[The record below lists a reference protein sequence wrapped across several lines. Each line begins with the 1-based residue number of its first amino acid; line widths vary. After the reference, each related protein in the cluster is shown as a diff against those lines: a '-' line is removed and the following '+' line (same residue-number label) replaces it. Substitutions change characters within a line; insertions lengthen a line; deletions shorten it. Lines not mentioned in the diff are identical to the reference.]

1 MPEFHQTF
9 HFGQWRLKPA
19 DATLHLSYRVEGLGE
34 MTEVLTFPAFEV
46 PADPAHR
53 QALKAACRLLH
64 WLAGVSYAKM
74 GLPERIQSDGLK
86 PDTKTAEFL
95 RNTWLHGL
103 AELAYGHHVSLG
115 DRLNF
120 ESRSVIP
127 DNWRLRLPHR
137 SLVPFG
143 GGKDSIVT
151 VEELKKLNKPMRLFV
166 VGQSPVILRSAAK
179 TGLPVYQ
186 VLRQLDK
193 KLLRADGNAFFNGH
207 VPVTAINSAIAV
219 VAALLH
225 GYDSIVFSNERSAE
239 CHSTLNADGQPVNHQ
254 YSKSLAFERDFQ
266 AQIKRTISPDLR
278 YFSLQRPWSELAI
291 LKRFSQYP
299 EYFDSFTSCN
309 RNFHLSGSRNGDGL
323 WCGDCPKCRFVFLGL
338 APFVD
343 KSRLLQ
349 IFGRNLLDDPRQLP
363 GFEELLGVRGIKPF
377 ECVGEVTE
385 SRVAFNWLAN
395 EKEWSSD
402 HIIRLLRDKVVPT
415 STKEEKDV
423 LDFHPEHE
431 IPPEFLPHQSSLA

>member
-1 MPEFHQTF
+1 MPELHQEF
-9 HFGQWRLKPA
+9 HFGHWRLQPA
-19 DATLHLSYRVEGLGE
+19 AATLQLSYHVQGLGE
-34 MTEVLTFPAFEV
+34 MTEVLSFPAFEL
-46 PADPAHR
+46 PKNESHR

-74 GLPERIQSDGLK
+74 GLPEKVLSHGQK
-86 PDTKTAEFL
+86 PDSKTAEFL

-103 AELAYGHHVSLG
+103 AELAYGHQVSLK
-115 DRLNF
+115 DRLHF
-120 ESRSVIP
+120 DSQAAIP
-127 DNWRLRLPHR
+127 DNWHLRLPHR

-151 VEELKKLNKPMRLFV
+151 VEELKKRNKPMRLFV
-166 VGQSPVILRSAAK
+166 VGQSPVILQAAAK
-179 TGLPVYQ
+179 TGVPVYQ
-186 VLRQLDK
+186 VLRQLDD
-193 KLLRADGNAFFNGH
+193 KLVNAPPDTFFNGH

-239 CHSTLNADGQPVNHQ
+239 CHSTTNADGQPVNHQ

-299 EYFDSFTSCN
+299 QYFDTFTSCN
-309 RNFHLSGSRNGDGL
+309 RNFHLGGSRNGDKL

-343 KSRLLQ
+343 KARLLQ
-349 IFGRNLLDDPRQLP
+349 IFGHNLLDDPRQLP
-363 GFEELLGVRGIKPF
+363 GYEELLGVRGIKPF

-395 EKEWSSD
+395 EKEWAGD
-402 HIIRLLRDKVVPT
+402 HVIHLLRNKVVPT
-415 STKEEKDV
+415 STGEEKDV
-423 LDFHPEHE
+423 LDFHHEHE
-431 IPPEFLPHQSSLA
+431 IPPEFLPRQAS